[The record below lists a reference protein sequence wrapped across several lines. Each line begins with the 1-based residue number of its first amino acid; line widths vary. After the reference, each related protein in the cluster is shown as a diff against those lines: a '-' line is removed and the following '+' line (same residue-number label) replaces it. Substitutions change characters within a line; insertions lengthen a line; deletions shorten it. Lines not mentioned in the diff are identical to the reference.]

1 MQIYQKLLGFSALAQ
16 TIFVSTHWPKHD
28 GKGFASAEGRAQE
41 LNTDSKLLERFLRR
55 GAKLMKFTYDLESA
69 RNILEA
75 IPSISPDRRIPLQIQ
90 AELVDQNMAL
100 HKTESGR
107 IVAEAVQDM
116 IKFYKLTL
124 KERQE
129 DAKRFTDADRKSAE
143 NDVAFYR
150 GLLDR
155 TQRDR
160 KVLATI
166 FRKKLIDG
174 ILMLFRITVD

>member
-1 MQIYQKLLGFSALAQ
+1 MQIYQKLLGESALAQ

-28 GKGFASAEGRAQE
+28 GKGLASAEGRAQE
-41 LNTDSKLLERFLRR
+41 LATDSRLQERFLRR
-55 GAKLMKFTYDLESA
+55 GTKQMKFMDDQESA
-69 RNILEA
+69 RDILEA
-75 IPSISPDRRIPLQIQ
+75 IPSISPDRRVPLQIQ
-90 AELVDQNMAL
+90 KELVDQNMAL
-100 HKTESGR
+100 HKTQAGR
-107 IVAEAVQDM
+107 IVVEAVQDM

-124 KERQE
+124 VERQE
-129 DAKRFTDADRKSAE
+129 DVQRFTDADRESAE

-166 FRKKLIDG
+166 FWKKLIHG
-174 ILMLFRITVD
+174 ILTLFRISVV